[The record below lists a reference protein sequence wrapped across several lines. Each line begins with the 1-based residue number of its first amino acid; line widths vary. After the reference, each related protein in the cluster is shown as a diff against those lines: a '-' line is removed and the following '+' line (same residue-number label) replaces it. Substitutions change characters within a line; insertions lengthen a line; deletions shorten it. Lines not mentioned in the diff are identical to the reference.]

1 VHGPPKDSGKAIF
14 YETIPSLK
22 KDQQK
27 NSKGENASN
36 RKRGIQLANDAR

>member
-14 YETIPSLK
+14 YETISSLK

-27 NSKGENASN
+27 NKD
-36 RKRGIQLANDAR
+36 RKIGREKMRKIESEEFN